1 MARPSKCRC
10 ICSLPPVTEFF
21 PQGRSEGQEP
31 VILKLDAYEVIRL
44 LDYRHFTQEQC
55 AARMNLSRS
64 TVTRIY
70 EEGRRQVARALVE
83 GRPLV
88 IQGGDVMVCTAP
100 RPECAGEPHCCHR
113 QGEDE

>member
-70 EEGRRQVARALVE
+70 EEGRRQVPGP
-83 GRPLV
+83 GRGPPAGHSGRRRHGLHSPPAGVRRGTPLLP
-88 IQGGDVMVCTAP
+88 Q
-100 RPECAGEPHCCHR
+100 AGK
-113 QGEDE
+113 G

>member
-70 EEGRRQVARALVE
+70 EEGRRQVAWPLRGPARWSFRAATSWSAQPPAGV
-83 GRPLV
+83 RRNPLLP
-88 IQGGDVMVCTAP
+88 Q
-100 RPECAGEPHCCHR
+100 AGK
-113 QGEDE
+113 DE